1 MGPLMRAM
9 TPTSPDRSDPRF
21 LRAMI
26 ERAADLLHEHRIPT
40 VFVGIAGRE
49 GDLLAPEFID
59 YVESALRVEDG
70 VFRILRE
77 RAVLMLADV
86 DREEARRIMERLRD
100 DFGARFGPRKPPRID
115 LGFVAVDASNPAS
128 SAKEILPA
136 LFAPRSGSR
145 RDLD

>member
-1 MGPLMRAM
+1 M
-9 TPTSPDRSDPRF
+9 TVTPPDRSDPRF

-26 ERAADLLHEHRIPT
+26 DRASLLLHEHDIPS

-49 GDLLAPEFID
+49 GDLMAPEFID

-86 DREEARRIMERLRD
+86 DRDSAERIMQRLTQ
-100 DFGARFGPRKPPRID
+100 DFGARFAPRDAPRID
-115 LGFVAVDASNPAS
+115 FGFAEVTHASPLS
-128 SAKEILPA
+128 TAKEILPV
-136 LFAPRSGSR
+136 LFEPQRGR
-145 RDLD
+145 RRG

>member
-1 MGPLMRAM
+1 MGPRMRAM
-9 TPTSPDRSDPRF
+9 TPISPDRSDPRF
-21 LRAMI
+21 LRSMI
-26 ERAADLLHEHRIPT
+26 DRASTLLREHRIST

-86 DREEARRIMERLRD
+86 DREEARRIMERLQE
-100 DFGARFGPRKPPRID
+100 DFGARFGPRKPPRVEF
-115 LGFVAVDASNPAS
+115 GFVAVDAANPAS

-136 LFAPRSGSR
+136 LFAPRTGSR

>member
-1 MGPLMRAM
+1 M
-9 TPTSPDRSDPRF
+9 TATPPDRSDPRF

-26 ERAADLLHEHRIPT
+26 ERAGALLHEHRIPS

-86 DREEARRIMERLRD
+86 DRQDAERILERLQQ
-100 DFGARFGPRKPPRID
+100 DFGARFAPQVPPRIE
-115 LGFVAVDASNPAS
+115 LGFVSVNADNPVS
-128 SAKEILPA
+128 TAKEILPA
-136 LFAPRSGSR
+136 LFAPSNGARRS
-145 RDLD
+145 

>member
-1 MGPLMRAM
+1 M
-9 TPTSPDRSDPRF
+9 TAPTPDRSDPRF

-26 ERAADLLHEHRIPT
+26 DRAGALLREHRISS

-77 RAVLMLADV
+77 RAVLLLADV
-86 DREEARRIMERLRD
+86 DLAEAERILARLED
-100 DFGARFGPRKPPRID
+100 DFGARFAPQRPPRID
-115 LGFVAVDASNPAS
+115 LGFVPVSPQNPVS
-128 SAKEILPA
+128 TAKEILPA
-136 LFAPRSGSR
+136 LFDPKPGGRRS
-145 RDLD
+145 